1 MCNKISQKLVMNHHF
16 PIILAL
22 CSVEQKE
29 VLSIRKLFFF
39 KKRLKHTGCGR
50 FGLEASSV
58 AFQLCDL
65 RCILLNCP
73 ESQFPQL

>member
-29 VLSIRKLFFF
+29 VLSIRKVFFF
-39 KKRLKHTGCGR
+39 LKKDLSTQDVE
-50 FGLEASSV
+50 GLA
-58 AFQLCDL
+58 
-65 RCILLNCP
+65 
-73 ESQFPQL
+73 